1 MLLHLINSHLDLGRK
16 GQGYPK
22 SLNFKCGGS
31 YAEVVIDLTCTCSTC
46 YINEMKVL
54 LQVFFLFVKG
64 VSEKWILSCNF
75 KKVVACAISQT
86 QVEGHETPPCYKR

>member
-1 MLLHLINSHLDLGRK
+1 MLLHLINSHLDLGRR

-31 YAEVVIDLTCTCSTC
+31 YAEAVIDLTGTCSTC

-64 VSEKWILSCNF
+64 GTCFL
-75 KKVVACAISQT
+75 
-86 QVEGHETPPCYKR
+86 QV

>member
-1 MLLHLINSHLDLGRK
+1 MLLHLLNSHLDLGRK

-22 SLNFKCGGS
+22 SLNYKCGGS
-31 YAEVVIDLTCTCSTC
+31 YAEVVIDLTRTCSTC

-64 VSEKWILSCNF
+64 GTCFL
-75 KKVVACAISQT
+75 
-86 QVEGHETPPCYKR
+86 QV